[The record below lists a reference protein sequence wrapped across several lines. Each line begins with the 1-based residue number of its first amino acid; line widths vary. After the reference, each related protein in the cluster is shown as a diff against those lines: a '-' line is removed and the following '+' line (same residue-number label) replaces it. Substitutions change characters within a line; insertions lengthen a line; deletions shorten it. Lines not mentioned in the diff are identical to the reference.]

1 MSRIRILGVGSP
13 AGDDRA
19 GWLVADALFKSDSLQ
34 LAGVTIEKLDRPGV
48 SLIPLL
54 AQADWVM
61 LIDAMQCHPV
71 QPCIEPGQVHHFDAL
86 SWPDY
91 RHGLSS
97 HGLGVIESLTLAREL
112 GEWPDR
118 FDLFGIEVD
127 QVRPDSPVSMRVLA
141 GVQRLARH
149 IERELGQVLCPDRK
163 QRAEPGLI

>member
-1 MSRIRILGVGSP
+1 MSKIRVLGIGSP
-13 AGDDRA
+13 SGDDQA
-19 GWLVADALFKSDSLQ
+19 GWLVADALLKSGSLQ
-34 LAGVTIEKLDRPGV
+34 QAGVTIEKLDRPGI

-54 AQADWVM
+54 ANADWII

-71 QPCIEPGQVHHFDAL
+71 QSCIEPGQVHHFDAL

-97 HGLGVIESLTLAREL
+97 HGLGVIEALTLAREL
-112 GEWPDR
+112 GEWPGR

-127 QVRPDSPVSMRVLA
+127 QIQQDGPVTSRVLA

-149 IERELGQVLCPDRK
+149 IEGELGRGKLSGQSATC
-163 QRAEPGLI
+163 